1 MSMPTMKVRD
11 VSLFVE
17 VIGDGAPL
25 VLMHGGPGADHHTLH
40 TFRRCADQFTL
51 IFYDHRCNGRSQGPP
66 VTSMTW
72 GNLTADA
79 DALRQALGLETW
91 AVLGHSF
98 GGYVA
103 LEYALRYPE
112 SVSGLVLLDTGAESW
127 WARDHASEVVLQR
140 GYGQKKAELVRRF
153 FHGDFAPRDMF
164 WILMRIG
171 DLYAARPSL
180 RAAMRDLIHGE
191 WRTKIAPDAMIFAAR
206 NLLDGWSVTS
216 RLGEIHAPTLVIA
229 GQQDFLKPPD
239 CQKQLVSGI
248 PGARLL
254 LVDGAGHNSHT
265 EQPDVVIPAI
275 RDFLASL
282 LLDRQEAAAGAGQSA
297 SQSRR

>member
-1 MSMPTMKVRD
+1 MTSIRVRD

-17 VIGDGAPL
+17 VVGHGTPL
-25 VLMHGGPGADHHTLH
+25 VLMHGGPGADHHTLY

-66 VTSMTW
+66 VSSMTW
-72 GNLTADA
+72 ENLTADA
-79 DALRQALGLETW
+79 DALRQALGFDKW

-112 SVSGLVLLDTGAESW
+112 SVSGLVLLDTGADSW
-127 WARDHASEVVLQR
+127 WARDHAAELVLQR
-140 GYGQKKAELVRRF
+140 GYGRKKAELVRRF
-153 FHGDFAPRDMF
+153 FHGDFAPREMF
-164 WILMRIG
+164 WILMRLG

-180 RAAMRDLIHGE
+180 RAWMRDLIHGE
-191 WRTKIAPDAMIFAAR
+191 WRTKIAPEAMIFAAR

-239 CQKQLVSGI
+239 CQQELVTGI

-265 EQPDVVIPAI
+265 EQPDVVIPAV

-282 LLDRQEAAAGAGQSA
+282 YLDRQEAAAGSGQSGG
-297 SQSRR
+297 QSRR